1 MEFGSEFIYCG
12 PDAQEEELPQ
22 DSNGEIPDVF
32 EERSDDGQTCMIEM
46 LDTAGTEQF
55 TAMRDLYMKNGQ
67 AFIIL
72 YSIIARSTFN
82 DVADMRELI
91 LRIKDTDFIPM
102 ILIGNKCDLED
113 MRVVDKEEGM
123 DLAQSWGCPFMEI
136 SAKTGV
142 NVVEAMETLLRHT
155 PRKGIEY
162 KLVVLGDGGVGK
174 SSFCVRFMQGIFVE
188 KYDPTIEDSYRKM
201 IQVTGL
207 PVDSSSSSS
216 KKGKSKKNAAVRKS
230 LSSPGSASGGWFG
243 RVINRFRS
251 STSLSPVTTS
261 TTTTTTTTTST
272 TTSSSSSS
280 SSRQQGTMV
289 SKYTTNIISV
299 SLGMLAESSNLMT
312 GDPVLCQK
320 CGACLSAMSNLTKSP
335 ENSSYKWVCD
345 FCGTTNKDIMLEDEE
360 IPKTEITEY
369 MLTPPPSLNGPVDES
384 FVVFCI
390 DVSGSMCVTV
400 EIPALQGEWKKLR
413 TKRDQHVLNPEGA
426 EQRLPNE
433 KSGTQ
438 YMSRLQC
445 MIAAVSEH
453 ILQLVVRHPERRVV
467 LLAFSNELVFYGDCI
482 SDAPRTIAGDALSE
496 EAAIRRVANEISLD
510 KIRPVKQSSAALN
523 AKLAEITEDGATAL
537 GPAMLLASC
546 LAGRSPNSEVILCTD
561 GLSNVGLGALDEPDK
576 LEEATEFYRTLGN
589 YAKEHKS
596 TINIMALQGTDCAL
610 SSLAVCATETAG
622 SVNVLHPLE
631 WVAEVQR
638 IAQNPTIATNVH
650 ARMLLPPILESA
662 QGGEKCESC
671 CTRSGANFVCHNIG
685 NATSDT
691 DITFETKIVPSAQA
705 PAGGMATFQFQTTY
719 VKLDGT
725 QCMRVVTSRRKVTDQ
740 RAVAEEAC
748 DVAVVA
754 LNAIHA
760 AAQLALDRN
769 LEGARASLS
778 SAKRMLQRAATT
790 PTQREELSALT
801 LEAQSLDRLFRS
813 CLRDESLLQS
823 DSTAKVK
830 RKKGKEGKEGKAGKE
845 GKEKGKKKE
854 RTERRR
860 TKRADT
866 RGPEPRPVV
875 KDESLL
881 QSDSTAKVK
890 RKKGKEEGKEEK
902 EKGKKKERTERRRT
916 KRADTRGP
924 EPRPVV
930 QELLRRRVFAP
941 L

>member
-12 PDAQEEELPQ
+12 NDTQELEETTQ
-22 DSNGEIPDVF
+22 DNGEIPDAF

-67 AFIIL
+67 AFIII

-82 DVADMRELI
+82 DAADMRELI
-91 LRIKDTDFIPM
+91 LRIKDTDFVPI

-123 DLAQSWGCPFMEI
+123 DLARSWGCPFIEI
-136 SAKTGV
+136 SAKTGE

-207 PVDSSSSSS
+207 PIDSSS
-216 KKGKSKKNAAVRKS
+216 KKGKSKKATTVKKS
-230 LSSPGSASGGWFG
+230 MSSPGSSSGSWFG
-243 RVINRFRS
+243 KVINKFRS
-251 STSLSPVTTS
+251 STSIPQASS
-261 TTTTTTTTTST
+261 STTTTTTTTST
-272 TTSSSSSS
+272 SSSNSPKP
-280 SSRQQGTMV
+280 QGALV
-289 SKYTTNIISV
+289 PKYTTNIISV
-299 SLGMLAESSNLMT
+299 SLGMLAESSNVMT
-312 GDPVLCQK
+312 GDPVLCQR
-320 CGACLSAMSNLTKSP
+320 CGGCLSVMSNLTKNANN
-335 ENSSYKWVCD
+335 ESYKWVCD
-345 FCGTTNKDIMLEDEE
+345 FCGHTNMDLMLEDEE

-369 MLTPPPSLNGPVDES
+369 MLTPPPSLNGPKDES
-384 FVVFCI
+384 FVIFCL

-413 TKRDQHVLNPEGA
+413 TKRDQHLLNPEGA

-453 ILQLVVRHPERRVV
+453 ILQLVVRHPERRVI
-467 LLAFSNELVFYGDCI
+467 LLAFSNELMFFGDCV
-482 SDAPRTIAGDALSE
+482 SDTPRTIAGDALSD
-496 EAAIRRVANEISLD
+496 EAAIRRVADEISLD
-510 KIRPVKQSSAALN
+510 SIHPVKQSSSALN
-523 AKLAEITEDGATAL
+523 AKLTQINEDGATAL
-537 GPAMLLASC
+537 GPAMLLAAC
-546 LAGRSPNSEVILCTD
+546 LAGRTPNSEIILCTD

-576 LEEATEFYRTLGN
+576 LAEATEFYRNLGT
-589 YAKEHKS
+589 YAKSHKS

-650 ARMLLPPILESA
+650 TRMLLPAILEGA
-662 QGGEKCESC
+662 DLEKCESC
-671 CTRSGANFVCHNIG
+671 ANRTGANFICRNVG
-685 NATSDT
+685 NASADT
-691 DITFETKIVPSAQA
+691 DITFETKLVPSAQ
-705 PAGGMATFQFQTTY
+705 PISGGMATFQFQTTY
-719 VKLDGT
+719 VRLDGT
-725 QCMRVVTSRRKVTDQ
+725 QCMRVVTARKKVTDQ
-740 RAVAEEAC
+740 RSVAEEAC
-748 DVAVVA
+748 DVAVIA
-754 LNAIHA
+754 LSAIHA
-760 AAQLALDRN
+760 SAQLALNHN
-769 LEGARASLS
+769 LDGARASLA

-813 CLRDESLLQS
+813 CLRDESLLQA
-823 DSTAKVK
+823 DATAKALHRAK
-830 RKKGKEGKEGKAGKE
+830 TASLAQFLSGRRKNVARR
-845 GKEKGKKKE
+845 EKGVFSNEELREYYYNKK
-854 RTERRR
+854 
-860 TKRADT
+860 
-866 RGPEPRPVV
+866 
-875 KDESLL
+875 
-881 QSDSTAKVK
+881 
-890 RKKGKEEGKEEK
+890 
-902 EKGKKKERTERRRT
+902 
-916 KRADTRGP
+916 
-924 EPRPVV
+924 
-930 QELLRRRVFAP
+930 F
-941 L
+941 